1 MFGTILAIGGYFGAD
16 LARRGARKGLF
27 KQMLQ
32 GGLVKGLEKG
42 AAVRALRPDAAG
54 KKLFSQ
60 IYKQHRKQAAT
71 FARKASGR
79 GGDAFIRGSI
89 AKGGSQGLM
98 GTRWATASARSGGMM
113 PMTPG
118 QFRNSFGSD
127 LALGVHKYNTLGG
140 LGGVAA
146 MIGMTG
152 IGMQLGGVG
161 GSMGER
167 VPMAPS
173 QEVQNANMYIMP
185 RQAYTQRQR
194 SMQAISMTQLSLR
207 SAFGQEARYMHR

>member
-1 MFGTILAIGGYFGAD
+1 MFGTILAIGGFIGAD
-16 LARRGARKGLF
+16 VMRRSARRGLFRSMLKGG
-27 KQMLQ
+27 M
-32 GGLVKGLEKG
+32 VKGVGVKE
-42 AAVRALRPDAAG
+42 ARRALIKNPAG
-54 KKLFSQ
+54 KKLFAD
-60 IYKQHRKQAAT
+60 IYKRNRGQAAR

-79 GGDAFIRGSI
+79 GGDRYIRSQVRAGS
-89 AKGGSQGLM
+89 AYQMRAAAMRSPAGRLPTGWGSETVKKFGG
-98 GTRWATASARSGGMM
+98 T
-113 PMTPG
+113 
-118 QFRNSFGSD
+118 
-127 LALGVHKYNTLGG
+127 LAVGVHKYNTLGG
-140 LGGVAA
+140 IGGVAA

-161 GSMGER
+161 GSMSER